1 MFTFKKS
8 QNINIHIRI
17 NEKRFGY
24 FPGINVTSA
33 ALSLHN
39 GFKGNVLIGN
49 APFKMEE
56 LPKNFHKYLLTF
68 SAVLQLFQEEI
79 SDF

>member
-1 MFTFKKS
+1 M
-8 QNINIHIRI
+8 
-17 NEKRFGY
+17 
-24 FPGINVTSA
+24 TSA

-68 SAVLQLFQEEI
+68 SAALQLFQEEI